1 MKLLGLSTPK
11 PRSYSY
17 KPVFYD
23 PVKDDQ
29 DKRLTDPDIKKD
41 GLYES
46 ELRMR
51 MRLRMN
57 RRKLDERVRK
67 KSRIMGLLFTLLLLF
82 LALYF
87 IFFK

>member
-11 PRSYSY
+11 PRKFTY
-17 KPVFYD
+17 KPIFYD

-29 DKRLTDPDIKKD
+29 DKRFIDPDIKKD
-41 GLYES
+41 GLHES

-57 RRKLDERVRK
+57 RKKLDERVRK
-67 KSRIMGLLFTLLLLF
+67 KSRIMSLLFTLVLLL

>member
-11 PRSYSY
+11 PRSFSY
-17 KPVFYD
+17 KPIYYD

-29 DKRLTDPDIKKD
+29 DTKLMDSDIKKD
-41 GLYES
+41 GHFDS

-57 RRKLDERVRK
+57 RKKLDERVRK
-67 KSRIMGLLFTLLLLF
+67 KSRMMSLLFTLLLL
-82 LALYF
+82 LLSLYF
-87 IFFK
+87 IFIK